1 MSESFRYLWYLLIFK
16 FKYTKIIRIFYLIS
30 NFGFQTCFSRSNMHS
45 APTNVGTEVNTPMY
59 PGGRRISSNPGS
71 FRGSVRILQNACREE
86 GPSQGIS
93 WYIMVYHFLQRK
105 LCKLLS
111 MQPSTIFHILSI
123 NHSRAR
129 LRCRYRIPKALIA
142 MLRGS

>member
-1 MSESFRYLWYLLIFK
+1 
-16 FKYTKIIRIFYLIS
+16 
-30 NFGFQTCFSRSNMHS
+30 MHS

-86 GPSQGIS
+86 GPSHG
-93 WYIMVYHFLQRK
+93 YIMVYHHFLQRK

-111 MQPSTIFHILSI
+111 MQPPRQVALSVPD
-123 NHSRAR
+123 SE
-129 LRCRYRIPKALIA
+129 
-142 MLRGS
+142 GSDCNVAGVMNIEGTTSCTCGNIDPPVCLAV